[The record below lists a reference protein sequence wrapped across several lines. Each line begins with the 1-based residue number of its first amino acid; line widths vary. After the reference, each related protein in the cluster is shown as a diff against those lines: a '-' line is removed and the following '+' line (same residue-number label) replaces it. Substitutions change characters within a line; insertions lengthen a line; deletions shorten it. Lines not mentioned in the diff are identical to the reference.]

1 MDIDIKGS
9 NSSKP
14 HASND
19 QRVKGSAKSP
29 LENED
34 QTKGSTSSPSDK
46 VSLTNTAARL
56 KELEKGL
63 TNQPVVDS
71 DRVRDVRGS
80 INDGSFRIDP
90 DHVADKLIDF
100 ESDLNT
106 SS

>member
-1 MDIDIKGS
+1 MDIDIKGP

-14 HASND
+14 HAPND
-19 QRVKGSAKSP
+19 QRVKGNAKSP
-29 LENED
+29 SGNE
-34 QTKGSTSSPSDK
+34 TPAKGSISSPSDK

-63 TNQPVVDS
+63 INQPVVDS
-71 DRVRDVRGS
+71 DRVRDLRGS
-80 INDGSFRIDP
+80 INDGSFHIDP